1 MIQPFFFGYLSE
13 GSKNII
19 LKRYLI
25 ICVHCSII
33 YNNQDTE
40 TIYEGWIDK
49 EILIFAC
56 THTMQYYS
64 VINRMKSCHLWL
76 PGWTLSVLQ
85 SVRERQTLFD
95 HSFMWNQKKILTDTK
110 KRLEVAGIRIV
121 GSRKTGEGDQKI
133 KQKKYIQM
141 PKLMQNE
148 I

>member
-1 MIQPFFFGYLSE
+1 MDSPVGLLYMIQPFFFGYLSE

-25 ICVHCSII
+25 IRVHCSII

-95 HSFMWNQKKILTDTK
+95 HSFMWNQKKYSQIQRKDWRLLESGLWGVEKLGKGIK
-110 KRLEVAGIRIV
+110 K
-121 GSRKTGEGDQKI
+121 
-133 KQKKYIQM
+133 
-141 PKLMQNE
+141 
-148 I
+148 